1 MQNGMCLKRLSLAD
15 HFLEVADT
23 VREEESL
30 IFQRRGNLGDFSMRK
45 KQNESKI
52 QLKRNIQ
59 MREHTLFCQERFHA
73 RVWGYRWPIDFVS
86 CGRNTYSTPSK
97 QAGTGGRKEL
107 LRRGDKCRG
116 REAIEISN
124 TTEVSVLQDWRT
136 LSSSHHGLL
145 PRVFMGPCGE
155 KQKGRWCCWHRAIHK
170 KEMQLFLVVLFLSLW
185 CWGWNLLARATSF
198 YGYLLFQTLTV
209 SCNYNKLITRT
220 KVTYFSRFFC
230 PPLPPSK
237 QSARGGV

>member
-1 MQNGMCLKRLSLAD
+1 
-15 HFLEVADT
+15 
-23 VREEESL
+23 
-30 IFQRRGNLGDFSMRK
+30 
-45 KQNESKI
+45 
-52 QLKRNIQ
+52 

-73 RVWGYRWPIDFVS
+73 RVWGYRWPIDFIS
-86 CGRNTYSTPSK
+86 CWRNTDSTPSK

-107 LRRGDKCRG
+107 LRRGDKSRG
-116 REAIEISN
+116 REAIEIPN
-124 TTEVSVLQDWRT
+124 TTKVSVLQDWRT
-136 LSSSHHGLL
+136 LSSSHHG
-145 PRVFMGPCGE
+145 
-155 KQKGRWCCWHRAIHK
+155 WCCRHRAIHK
-170 KEMQLFLVVLFLSLW
+170 KEMPLFLVVLVLSLW